1 MRSFFAKQYLMNGLL
16 PVARDVWVGPVLQ
29 EDLHALVLLLVHGN
43 GQEGVTLTRVD
54 CIQPMVDPVTGWKV
68 VTVNLDLCRK
78 LSPVILI
85 SSQYFL
91 ILC

>member
-1 MRSFFAKQYLMNGLL
+1 MNGLL

-54 CIQPMVDPVTGWKV
+54 GIQPMVDPVTGWKV